1 MSHMSHMQHGG
12 QSMMDEC
19 IRECQNCHSVCLQM
33 AMNHCLEM
41 GGKHTEPAHFRL
53 MINCAQICQTSA
65 DFMLSNSEM
74 HAEVC
79 GVCADVCRACAD
91 SCRPLEGMEQCVQA
105 CERCAESCRMMA
117 GQGSGDMSQ
126 IQRSQRSAGMQ

>member
-1 MSHMSHMQHGG
+1 MSHKQQSG

-19 IRECQNCHSVCLQM
+19 IRECQTCHSVCLQM

-41 GGKHTEPAHFRL
+41 GGRHTEPAHFRL

-65 DFMLSNSEM
+65 DFMLSGSEM

-79 GVCADVCRACAD
+79 GVCAEVCQACAD
-91 SCRPLEGMEQCVQA
+91 SCRQLDGMEMCVQA

-117 GQGSGDMSQ
+117 GQGSGGMSQ